1 MSEGT
6 PKSTT
11 YEPPRLTVL
20 GTVHGLTLAQ
30 DKRFG
35 GYDGFTFLGTP
46 ITNNSP

>member
-1 MSEGT
+1 MSKGT
-6 PKSTT
+6 HNSTA

-20 GTVHGLTLAQ
+20 GTVQGLTLQQ

-46 ITNNSP
+46 ITNNST

>member
-6 PKSTT
+6 SQATP

-20 GTVHGLTLAQ
+20 GTVHGLTLQQ

-35 GYDGFTFLGTP
+35 MYDGFTFLGQP
-46 ITNNSP
+46 IMNNSP